1 VGKQQAVALL
11 DRERRNPITE
21 QVDCR
26 YVRKDSSAVWCLVNR
41 SPLLDADGGHV
52 GCPNLVSDIT
62 ERKLVDAALAAARD
76 AAMESVRVK
85 SEFLATMSHEIRTP
99 MNGVIG
105 LTNLLLAFFQAA
117 NGPPHRRCRGSHP

>member
-1 VGKQQAVALL
+1 
-11 DRERRNPITE
+11 
-21 QVDCR
+21 
-26 YVRKDSSAVWCLVNR
+26 
-41 SPLLDADGGHV
+41 
-52 GCPNLVSDIT
+52 
-62 ERKLVDAALAAARD
+62 
-76 AAMESVRVK
+76 MESVRVK